1 MAKSHGFHGVFSG
14 KVGGNVYFRNKA
26 SKMKQGVRT
35 YVANPTNPKS
45 LSQAEQRMRMA
56 PAVNCYRALKDII
69 DRGFQGRQY
78 GNESRLRFLSL
89 AMKREGGPYL
99 MKGNKSFVP
108 GSFQVSEGSL
118 IPIQVYEVGSSSA
131 GVSSLMGFLRSDLY
145 TAARS
150 SNENIGYISTYLIAN
165 NTDIQQGDQI
175 TFIFIGSNFDIKE
188 TSFIVDVNDTKT
200 LSEYG
205 LYIRNNTGLQYSYFY
220 TSQLRDCVAGAVI
233 HSREG
238 ESGQHM
244 RCNASLFVDTA
255 NAAVAP
261 YYTDAARVDA
271 IASYMASASSVDW
284 PEVPELVS
292 RDFANLVMV
301 TVPRQNAQGVNR
313 YTVVTSEG
321 QPAEVQ
327 PENLQM
333 LGYMSTSGN
342 IGLLYI
348 QEEVEAGGEV
358 AFYPLAADASKLT
371 YNSNA
376 VELAGNNAFSDI
388 DIVYNNKYG
397 HL

>member
-108 GSFQVSEGSL
+108 GSFQISEGSL
-118 IPIQVYEVGSSSA
+118 IPITVTSFIDKSYQGILWPA
-131 GVSSLMGFLRSDLY
+131 FISDLFFGFNT
-145 TAARS
+145 TATIAEVSRS
-150 SNENIGYISTYLIAN
+150 IIDR
-165 NTDIQQGDQI
+165 NTDIQEGDQI
-175 TFIFIGSNFDIKE
+175 TFLNVRENGFVSEI
-188 TSFIVDVNDTKT
+188 SFIIDTT
-200 LSEYG
+200 DT
-205 LYIRNNTGLQYSYFY
+205 R
-220 TSQLRDCVAGAVI
+220 TSASVGFVGASDSQRTIVCLIDSIEPIIAAAVI

-238 ESGQHM
+238 ENGQHM
-244 RCNASLFVDTA
+244 RSNASLYVDTA

-261 YYTDAARVDA
+261 FFTEAARVDA
-271 IASYMASASSVDW
+271 IASYMASASAVDW

-313 YTVVTSEG
+313 YSVVTSEG

-342 IGLLYI
+342 IGLLYV

-388 DIVYNNKYG
+388 DIVYNSKYG

>member
-56 PAVNCYRALKDII
+56 PAVNCYRALKAII

-99 MKGNKSFVP
+99 MKGNKTFVP
-108 GSFQVSEGSL
+108 GSFQISEGSL
-118 IPIQVYEVGSSSA
+118 IPITITTFTQVNYNDVLYPGIQSDLFF
-131 GVSSLMGFLRSDLY
+131 GVSVNSTIQAISRSIIQ
-145 TAARS
+145 S
-150 SNENIGYISTYLIAN
+150 
-165 NTDIQQGDQI
+165 NTDVQEGDQI
-175 TFIFIGSNFDIKE
+175 TFLFVRVNKIVE
-188 TSFIVDVNDTKT
+188 EVSFIVDTNDTRTIASVGFVGTSISAQRITSIALIGST
-200 LSEYG
+200 LPV
-205 LYIRNNTGLQYSYFY
+205 
-220 TSQLRDCVAGAVI
+220 VAAAVI

-238 ESGQHM
+238 ESRQNL
-244 RCNASLFVDTA
+244 RSNATLYVDTTK
-255 NAAVAP
+255 AAVAP
-261 YYTDAARVDA
+261 FYTEAARVDA

-313 YTVVTSEG
+313 FSVVDAEG
-321 QPAEVQ
+321 SPVGTQPSS
-327 PENLQM
+327 LTM
-333 LGYMSTSGN
+333 LGYVSKSGN
-342 IGLLYI
+342 TGLLYNV
-348 QEEVEAGGEV
+348 EELEPGGQL
-358 AFYPLAADASKLT
+358 AFYALASDATQLLYSG
-371 YNSNA
+371 NR
-376 VELAGNNAFSDI
+376 VELAGEDAFSDI